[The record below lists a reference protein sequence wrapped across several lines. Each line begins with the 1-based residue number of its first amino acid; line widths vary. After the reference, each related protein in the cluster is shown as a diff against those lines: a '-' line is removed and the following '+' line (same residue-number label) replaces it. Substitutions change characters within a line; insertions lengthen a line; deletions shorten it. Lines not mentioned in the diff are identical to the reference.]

1 MPWKIGDQLHTGK
14 MLFIN
19 VKIIKII
26 FKNRESYLLYDEKS
40 TSLIKQQY
48 TNTLIAHEGN
58 QP

>member
-1 MPWKIGDQLHTGK
+1 